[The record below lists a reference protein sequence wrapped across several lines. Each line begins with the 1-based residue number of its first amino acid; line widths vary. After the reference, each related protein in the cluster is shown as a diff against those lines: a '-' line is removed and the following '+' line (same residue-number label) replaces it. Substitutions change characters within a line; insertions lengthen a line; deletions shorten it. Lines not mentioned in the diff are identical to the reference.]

1 MHITKVVRNDTVPNG
16 TGAKGAVSSGTGALA
31 QAALRASSVYDLRAL
46 RVEQRNGTL
55 VIFGSVSTF
64 YHKQLAQEIIL
75 GISRELDVINEI
87 HVLYQPR

>member
-1 MHITKVVRNDTVPNG
+1 MHTTKVVRNDT
-16 TGAKGAVSSGTGALA
+16 KMLA
-31 QAALRASSVYDLRAL
+31 QTALQASSVYDLRDL
-46 RVEQRNGTL
+46 QVEKRNGTL

-87 HVLYQPR
+87 HVLYPPR